1 MIYQDNYIKNTIKN
15 TIKKSVKQSNNTI
28 KRKIH
33 YGAINTFN
41 NLYTPL
47 DYASKTE
54 TYMCSDENC
63 NNPLVYCDGAV
74 NVAYFRHKFSENEK
88 RCELTNNPDYATLLT
103 AKNTLNY
110 ILKNKN
116 IEILK
121 TCKYCLNPV
130 PVVKINELYRNI
142 APNYRILHN
151 DFTVIIDIALLDQQN
166 EPIHLIDIIHTSKI
180 PEARPEKSFVFD
192 AKTIKELDLSNDTIT
207 LCCIKKIIIC
217 ETCILKSKKDED
229 RRLNNVVKINYD
241 IAIRGLE
248 ELNEKRSYFEE
259 LEGRYLS
266 TLELKQFIE
275 HDKCID
281 DLKIQHDKCIDDL
294 KIQQQLALINTNNCN
309 NEIWRQPELND
320 IDVIQKQCVL
330 LGVKYEPHSLDEE
343 IQIQTQL
350 LLFNTK
356 NNDVIQQPIQITERQ
371 QAYSKAIVDSYKT
384 LLYIFKN
391 KTVVVLCKCNGMCGR
406 NIETNIPLSTDNRVL
421 FNYYDATTN
430 QTTDF
435 AVLDANNKPL
445 AFFLYYYSSD
455 IIYPDNYY
463 GLSAYNVKSLDRHKK
478 TIILNCKLNRNC
490 NKCC

>member
-1 MIYQDNYIKNTIKN
+1 MIYQDNYIKNTIK
-15 TIKKSVKQSNNTI
+15 KSVKQATYSRT
-28 KRKIH
+28 RKIH

-47 DYASKTE
+47 AYASKTE
-54 TYMCSDENC
+54 TYVCSDENC
-63 NNPLVYCDGAV
+63 NNPLVYCDGQV

-88 RCELTNNPDYATLLT
+88 RCQLTNNPDYATLLT

-121 TCKYCLNPV
+121 TCKYCHTPV
-130 PVVKINELYRNI
+130 PAVIINELYRNI
-142 APNYRILHN
+142 APKYRLIHN
-151 DFTVIIDIALLDQQN
+151 DRTVVIDIALLNHQN
-166 EPIHLIDIIHTSKI
+166 EPIHLFDIIYTSKI
-180 PEARPEKSFVFD
+180 TEGSRPEHSYEID
-192 AKTIKELDLSNDTIT
+192 AKMIKELDLSTDTIT

-217 ETCILKSKKDED
+217 ETCILKAKNDEE

-248 ELNEKRSYFEE
+248 ELNERRSHFEE
-259 LEGRYLS
+259 LEGRYIS
-266 TLELKQFIE
+266 ILELKQFIE

-281 DLKIQHDKCIDDL
+281 DLKIQ
-294 KIQQQLALINTNNCN
+294 QQLSLININ

-320 IDVIQKQCVL
+320 IDVIHNQCVL
-330 LGVKYEPHSLDEE
+330 LGVKYENHSLDEE

-350 LLFNTK
+350 LLFNKK
-356 NNDVIQQPIQITERQ
+356 NNEIIQPPIQLQLTERQ
-371 QAYSKAIVDSYKT
+371 QAYSKAIVESYKI

-391 KTVVVLCKCNGMCGR
+391 KTVCVLCKCNGVCGR
-406 NIETNIPLSTDNRVL
+406 NIRTNIPLSTDNRVL

-430 QTTDF
+430 QNTDF

-455 IIYPDNYY
+455 IIYPDNYF
-463 GLSAYNVKSLDRHKK
+463 GVSAYSIKALDRHKT
-478 TIILNCKLNRNC
+478 TIILNCKLNRSC